1 MAARATT
8 ATTLPMS
15 GSPVVALYAN
25 ATMSTSQASP
35 STAAATRI
43 GSQRRSDRENTDMA
57 AVSQALV
64 EFANSHRQPAA
75 PGIEVV
81 ATPRYQVTLQPDFP
95 IAGPNS
101 VAWVRCRGEE
111 AEEVIREA
119 RAIIAGRGLP
129 VYWILDPGT
138 EPADFTD
145 HLARHG
151 VALDSEVAVM
161 VLPIHADLRGPRVE
175 GLEMLDG
182 LADPESF
189 RKADD
194 VNSEAFGSA
203 SRSFESQERRRK
215 NQVAAG
221 NRRLLLATVA
231 GEPAGSAGLTLFPP
245 AGAIINAGAVLPKF
259 RGRGIYRAMV
269 AEAEARETVA
279 AVCGCRPHEV
289 VFTGSGSEADNLGVK
304 GAA

>member
-8 ATTLPMS
+8 ATTLPVC

-35 STAAATRI
+35 STAAATRS
-43 GSQRRSDRENTDMA
+43 GSQRLSDRENKDMA
-57 AVSQALV
+57 AVSHALV
-64 EFANSHRQPAA
+64 EFANSDRQPAA

-81 ATPRYQVTLQPDFP
+81 ATPRYQVTVQPDFP

-151 VALDSEVAVM
+151 VALDSAVAAM
-161 VLPIHADLRGPRVE
+161 VLPLHADLRGPRAAEVPRSRNLPRE
-175 GLEMLDG
+175 GRSPSRDG
-182 LADPESF
+182 AC
-189 RKADD
+189 
-194 VNSEAFGSA
+194 G
-203 SRSFESQERRRK
+203 
-215 NQVAAG
+215 
-221 NRRLLLATVA
+221 
-231 GEPAGSAGLTLFPP
+231 
-245 AGAIINAGAVLPKF
+245 
-259 RGRGIYRAMV
+259 RGRGADGLGWRDVGADPGPAWV
-269 AEAEARETVA
+269 SDRRLAPVLLRHERGLSHLPSLWGGRRRSRRVGAS
-279 AVCGCRPHEV
+279 AV
-289 VFTGSGSEADNLGVK
+289 
-304 GAA
+304 

>member
-8 ATTLPMS
+8 ATTLPVS
-15 GSPVVALYAN
+15 GSPVVAPYAN
-25 ATMSTSQASP
+25 TTMSTSQASP

-43 GSQRRSDRENTDMA
+43 GSQRLGDRENTDMA

-111 AEEVIREA
+111 AEEVIREV
-119 RAIIAGRGLP
+119 RAIIARRGLP
-129 VYWILDPGT
+129 VSWI
-138 EPADFTD
+138 
-145 HLARHG
+145 
-151 VALDSEVAVM
+151 V
-161 VLPIHADLRGPRVE
+161 
-175 GLEMLDG
+175 
-182 LADPESF
+182 DPESF

-194 VNSEAFGSA
+194 VNSDAFGSA

-231 GEPAGSAGLTLFPP
+231 GEPAGSAGLTLFP
-245 AGAIINAGAVLPKF
+245 
-259 RGRGIYRAMV
+259 
-269 AEAEARETVA
+269 
-279 AVCGCRPHEV
+279 
-289 VFTGSGSEADNLGVK
+289 
-304 GAA
+304 